1 MENKMGQLLAGMGII
16 GLVITLFA
24 WLFLWPLAVIW
35 ALNTL
40 FALGIGYTFWNWLA
54 MMVLV
59 SFFGKPSLNTNKD

>member
-1 MENKMGQLLAGMGII
+1 MGQLLAGMGII
-16 GLVITLFA
+16 GLVITIFA

-59 SFFGKPSLNTNKD
+59 SFFGKASLKVNKD